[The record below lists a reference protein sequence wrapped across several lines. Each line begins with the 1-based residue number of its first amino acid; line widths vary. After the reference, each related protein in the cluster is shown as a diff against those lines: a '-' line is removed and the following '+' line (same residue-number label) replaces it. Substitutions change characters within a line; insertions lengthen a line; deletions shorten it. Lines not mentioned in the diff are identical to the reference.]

1 MEHIKLNLTLLNIL
15 ETQGIKLAYPGQ
27 NIYIKNVEE
36 GYQINKKENHQ
47 QFNLEQEKHI
57 KPVKVNNTAKNKK

>member
-1 MEHIKLNLTLLNIL
+1 MLNIL

-36 GYQINKKENHQ
+36 RYQINKKDNHQ
-47 QFNLEQEKHI
+47 QINMEQEKHI
-57 KPVKVNNTAKNKK
+57 KPVKVSNTTKNKK